1 MNKIFLTGERFILQ
15 VFNNPNQQLLGW
27 SQMARYF
34 DAKDPDWESK
44 GELSELESFTR
55 PEIIDILGKE
65 LGEGVSISGDTIT
78 VDSQQQDLRFLSD
91 IFSDYP
97 ELGIDMFYTDDELL
111 IYYNDRMM
119 TLDDFKLYA
128 MIEAGEGISTF
139 YVGSIFEYYE

>member
-1 MNKIFLTGERFILQ
+1 MNKLFLTGERFILQ
-15 VFNNPNQQLLGW
+15 VLNNPNQQLLGW

-44 GELSELESFTR
+44 GELSELDSFTR

-65 LGEGVSISGDTIT
+65 LGEGVSISGDIIT